1 MLIIN
6 SYFTIINSFGNF
18 DCKYESNKNPHRY
31 SLRGFRAEDT
41 EGSCLSR
48 SLGQGSPCPDRQ
60 LIWRPRISALKASE
74 QSFPGCNKRL
84 CFFWSAGA

>member
-31 SLRGFRAEDT
+31 SLRGFSMYRAE
-41 EGSCLSR
+41 G
-48 SLGQGSPCPDRQ
+48 
-60 LIWRPRISALKASE
+60 
-74 QSFPGCNKRL
+74 N
-84 CFFWSAGA
+84 